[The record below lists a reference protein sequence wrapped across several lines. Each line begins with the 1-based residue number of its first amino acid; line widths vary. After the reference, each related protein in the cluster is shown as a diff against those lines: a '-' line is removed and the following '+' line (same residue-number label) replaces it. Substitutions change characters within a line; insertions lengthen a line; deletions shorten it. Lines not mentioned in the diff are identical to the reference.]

1 MPPGPDRHR
10 PFPVMENKTAGATAG
25 ATEGATAGATA
36 GATETEKTNVITQT
50 TPVGGGGGGGG
61 DDSWINSSNSLFIMP
76 SRPYYE
82 LKMFVSPEC
91 SELKQLYID
100 ACSKYNNDTLS
111 VITGSSKY
119 FDSGF
124 DLFCPENI
132 TCEKGDMTKLNH
144 KIRCSMSRVEP
155 SQPIS
160 VKFINGQHI
169 LTPNDYA
176 IPVGYYLYPR
186 SSTGTKT
193 PLRLANSV
201 GIIDSGY
208 RGDLIAAF
216 DNNSKKKY
224 TVEEGQRVAQLCPPE
239 LTCPIYVIIVDS
251 IDELGLTTRGDGG
264 FGSTGV

>member
-1 MPPGPDRHR
+1 
-10 PFPVMENKTAGATAG
+10 MENKTKTEVKEVAREAARARRTEAATGEAMGG
-25 ATEGATAGATA
+25 ATEQ
-36 GATETEKTNVITQT
+36 TNVITQT
-50 TPVGGGGGGGG
+50 AAAVCG
-61 DDSWINSSNSLFIMP
+61 DGRDSWINSSNSLFIMP
-76 SRPYYE
+76 TRPYYE
-82 LKMFVSPEC
+82 LKMFVDSEC

-100 ACSKYNNDTLS
+100 ACNKYNNDTLS

-160 VKFINGQHI
+160 VKFINGEHI

-224 TVEEGQRVAQLCPPE
+224 TVEQGQRVAQLCPPE
-239 LTCPIYVIIVDS
+239 LTCPIYVIVVDS